1 MRFSIPILCYCIPI
15 FHSTAAIVLVASNTT
30 NDTNE
35 DPPNSNATLFLSV
48 VGFGLPLPKVTW
60 LRNGHDISNSIPPP
74 HTEIRNDVILW
85 GGQKFVSSTL
95 ILALCDDMANR
106 ELIGEYTCVVE
117 NDMRTSQVTLDV
129 TAPSMFT

>member
-1 MRFSIPILCYCIPI
+1 M
-15 FHSTAAIVLVASNTT
+15 LVASNTT
-30 NDTNE
+30 NDTNG

-60 LRNGHDISNSIPPP
+60 LRNGRDISNSIPPP
-74 HTEIRNDVILW
+74 HTEIRNDVILR
-85 GGQKFVSSTL
+85 GGQKFVRSTL
-95 ILALCDDMANR
+95 ILALCDVMANR